1 MAIKKR
7 AKSIS
12 SILGDVS
19 PIRDI
24 LLQFVGSFFG
34 HFIDQLQEDIA
45 ERVEEIQ
52 ADLKVKTVIAVKIA
66 LQAFV
71 VFFLMSIGGFFM
83 FLGLANVL
91 DFIFKIDGAGFLLV
105 GVVMTFL
112 GFIFALLTIKK
123 TGKQNK

>member
-1 MAIKKR
+1 MATKKR

-19 PIRDI
+19 PVRDI

-34 HFIDQLQEDIA
+34 HFIDQLQEDIT
-45 ERVEEIQ
+45 ERMEEIQ
-52 ADLKVKTVIAVKIA
+52 ADIKVKTAIVMKTAR
-66 LQAFV
+66 QAFV
-71 VFFLMSIGGFFM
+71 VFFLMSIGAFFM

-112 GFIFALLTIKK
+112 GLAFALVTKK
-123 TGKQNK
+123 